1 MTLTYGALITMIITV
16 IVTESYLFGPV
27 RRLAHRASRHLGELF
42 GCFLCFGTWVGLAV
56 GWLIHGEPHWA
67 LAGFAYQGLAYLI
80 WTFIGLVGDL
90 RIKLQR

>member
-1 MTLTYGALITMIITV
+1 VSLVYGALVTMIVTI

-27 RRLAHRASRHLGELF
+27 RSLAHRVSRHLGVLF

-56 GWLIHGEPHWA
+56 GWLLPGEIHWA
-67 LAGFAYQGLAYLI
+67 LAGLAYQGLAYLI
-80 WTFIGLVGDL
+80 WTGVRLVDDL